1 MRFRCLPDQMK
12 PYVIVVDWKY
22 YIEYSEEIESWADKC
37 TPGWKLTGMILE
49 FSSEQDRLAFL
60 LRWD

>member
-1 MRFRCLPDQMK
+1 MK

-22 YIEYSEEIESWADKC
+22 YVEHGEAIEAWADKC
-37 TPGWKLTGMILE
+37 VPGWKLTGMILE
-49 FSSEQDRLAFL
+49 FKSEKDRLAFL